1 MWRKLLSPLSVV
13 AMILLASSFIF
24 GPLRSVSMGAR
35 MLMGIMTG
43 FAVYVSDRVF
53 GPVSLVYAVPPILAA
68 IAPSLLFGGISFY
81 ILSRK
86 Q

>member
-1 MWRKLLSPLSVV
+1 
-13 AMILLASSFIF
+13 MILLASSFIF

-43 FAVYVSDRVF
+43 FAVYVSDRGVRPGQPGLC
-53 GPVSLVYAVPPILAA
+53 GPAILAA

>member
-1 MWRKLLSPLSVV
+1 
-13 AMILLASSFIF
+13 MILLASSFIF

-53 GPVSLVYAVPPILAA
+53 GPVTLVYSVPPILAA
-68 IAPSLLFGGISFY
+68 IAPSLLFGGISLY
-81 ILSRK
+81 ILGRK